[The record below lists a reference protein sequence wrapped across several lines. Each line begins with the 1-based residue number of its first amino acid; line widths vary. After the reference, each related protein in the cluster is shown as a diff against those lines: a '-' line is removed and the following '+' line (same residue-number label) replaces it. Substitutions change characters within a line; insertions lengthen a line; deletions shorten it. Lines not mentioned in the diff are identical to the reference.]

1 MDDIGVARRNCAQSP
16 LSKICMKLDKA
27 QCIEVFTWALLKLIL
42 VLIKSLAWCP
52 DLKKGLGH
60 VEHMYLTLG

>member
-1 MDDIGVARRNCAQSP
+1 
-16 LSKICMKLDKA
+16 MKLDKA
-27 QCIEVFTWALLKLIL
+27 QRIEVFTWVLLKLIL

-52 DLKKGLGH
+52 NLKKGLGY